1 MTLAE
6 KLTSGGMVAV
16 IGICTVF
23 LVLIILWAILE
34 IMHVIVSKSEKTTA
48 KVATQPAP
56 AAPAPA
62 APVVAPINPAD
73 LAPLPQG
80 DPREDK
86 QFIAAVM
93 GAIAAHDGAD
103 SFDYKIKSIKKL

>member
-6 KLTSGGMVAV
+6 KLSSGGMVAI
-16 IGICTVF
+16 IGIVTVF

-34 IMHVIVSKSEKTTA
+34 VMHVIVAKSEKKTTT
-48 KVATQPAP
+48 VAPQPAK

-62 APVVAPINPAD
+62 APAVAPINPAD

-93 GAIAAHDGAD
+93 GAIAAHDNAD